1 MNTRN
6 HSWNATIQGSSR
18 RRRGRPAVVCL
29 SVLIFVMVWFLLAG
43 CSPTQQASGGGSGSE
58 IVGVAQYPDSTT
70 GGAKRRVFPVP
81 FPVVGAPVFV
91 FPKTSVPDTGWFGR
105 PPSPKVVT
113 DEDGSFRVLDIPRG
127 ELYLEISDGSGKS
140 RVRKV
145 ENFVDS
151 QVIDI
156 GVVDL
161 RESGG
166 ANLTINSMLPSTPV
180 YYIGVK
186 GTRFILRRS
195 NADLDLSFDRLPS
208 GEPLTLNIRVV
219 SPVQFSTDLQPFRL
233 SPNEVLTM
241 PRVEITE
248 SGIEIR

>member
-1 MNTRN
+1 M
-6 HSWNATIQGSSR
+6 
-18 RRRGRPAVVCL
+18 VCL
-29 SVLIFVMVWFLLAG
+29 SILFSIMVWLWPAG

-58 IVGVAQYPDSTT
+58 IVGVAQYPDSTN
-70 GGAKRRVFPVP
+70 GGAKQRVSPVP

-91 FPKTSVPDTGWFGR
+91 FPKTSVPDTGWFER

-127 ELYLEISDGSGKS
+127 ELYLEISDGIGNS
-140 RVRKV
+140 RIRKV

-166 ANLTINSMLPSTPV
+166 ANVTIKSLLPSTPV

-195 NADLDLSFDRLPS
+195 DADLDLRFDRLPS

-219 SPVQFSTDLQPFRL
+219 SPVRFSTDLQPFRL
-233 SPNEVLTM
+233 SPNEVFTM
-241 PRVEITE
+241 PKVEITE
-248 SGIEIR
+248 SGINIR